1 MVMTF
6 SPVETNEGPPTGV
19 CANCETQGEPF
30 FCGILKNGRRGL
42 AGPAE
47 EFPRGVLL
55 FTEGQR
61 PRGVYLLCRGRVK
74 LSTSSGDAR
83 VLITDISGPG
93 DVLGLSAV
101 VSDNAYEGSAET
113 LDACRLIF
121 INRQDF
127 LLLLDQHPGA
137 LMQATR
143 QLSRDYRTAHRQA
156 SILGLSS
163 RAAGKLASVLLK
175 QAALDGTRAASGVEI
190 RLALTHE
197 ELGQLIGA
205 SRETVT
211 RLLNE
216 FKRRH
221 VVEVSG
227 TALLIRDRP
236 ALEALALPR

>member
-1 MVMTF
+1 MIS
-6 SPVETNEGPPTGV
+6 SPEETNDSPAMGV
-19 CANCETQGEPF
+19 CANCETQGESF
-30 FCGILKNGRRGL
+30 FCGILKNTAGRAD
-42 AGPAE
+42 AGRHAE

-55 FTEGQR
+55 FAEGQR

-101 VSDNAYEGSAET
+101 VSANAYEGSAET

-121 INRQDF
+121 INREEF
-127 LLLLDQHPGA
+127 LTLLDEHPGA
-137 LMQATR
+137 WMQATR
-143 QLSRDYRTAHRQA
+143 QLSRNYRAVHRQA
-156 SILGLSS
+156 SLLGLSPT
-163 RAAGKLASVLLK
+163 AAGKLASVLLEH
-175 QAALDGTRAASGVEI
+175 AAVDGTPAAGGIKI
-190 RLALTHE
+190 RPLLTHE
-197 ELGQLIGA
+197 EFGQRIGA

-216 FKRRH
+216 FKRRMIIK
-221 VVEVSG
+221 VNAA
-227 TALLIRDRP
+227 TLLIRDCA